1 MRGWLPRGGGASDGP
16 LRYAWPTRTIERMF
30 DSGGVSALETART
43 ALRSAERRVGVRHRS
58 EVLAPV
64 PQRPE
69 PLTGLLPDGVLSVG
83 SAAVVSGSTGLLSW
97 LLGAT
102 QNGGWLAVVGWPAL
116 GMVALAEA
124 GVDLERTFLVPAAG
138 GQAAVV
144 LAALLGGMDVVVV
157 GPGVQVTGAE
167 QRRLVARA
175 RQHGA
180 TILSPETWQGAV
192 LRLHAEHATRGG
204 VGQGAGYLRDA
215 RLTVVRT
222 SAADGPGRRFALD
235 RDNDGAITVQA
246 QTWASNARASAG

>member
-1 MRGWLPRGGGASDGP
+1 
-16 LRYAWPTRTIERMF
+16 MF
-30 DSGGVSALETART
+30 ESSGGVSALETART

-64 PQRPE
+64 PQHRE
-69 PLTGLLPDGVLSVG
+69 PLTGLLPDGVLPAG
-83 SAAVVSGSTGLLSW
+83 SAAVVSGSTGLLGW

-102 QNGGWLAVVGWPAL
+102 QHGRWLAVVGWPVL
-116 GMVALAEA
+116 GIVALAEA
-124 GVDLERTFLVPAAG
+124 GVDLERTFLVPDAG

-180 TILSPETWQGAV
+180 TILSPEAWQGAT
-192 LRLHAEHATRGG
+192 LRLHAEHTARCGID
-204 VGQGAGYLRDA
+204 QGAGYLREA
-215 RLTVVRT
+215 QLSAVRT
-222 SAADGPGRRFALD
+222 SAVDGPGRRFTLD

-246 QTWASNARASAG
+246 QAWASDARVSAG

>member
-1 MRGWLPRGGGASDGP
+1 
-16 LRYAWPTRTIERMF
+16 MF
-30 DSGGVSALETART
+30 DSGGGLSALEAART

-58 EVLAPV
+58 EVLTPV
-64 PQRPE
+64 PQHRE
-69 PLTGLLPDGVLSVG
+69 PLTSLLPSGVLPAG

-102 QNGGWLAVVGWPAL
+102 QHGGWLAVVGWPAL
-116 GMVALAEA
+116 GIVALAEV
-124 GVDLERTFLVPAAG
+124 GVDLERTFLVPDAG

-180 TILSPETWQGAV
+180 TILSPEAWPGAT
-192 LRLHAEHATRGG
+192 LRLHAEHTTRGG
-204 VGQGAGYLRDA
+204 IDQGVGYLREA
-215 RLTVVRT
+215 QLSVVRT
-222 SAADGPGRRFALD
+222 SAADGPGRRFTID

-246 QTWASNARASAG
+246 QTWASDARASAG

>member
-1 MRGWLPRGGGASDGP
+1 
-16 LRYAWPTRTIERMF
+16 MF
-30 DSGGVSALETART
+30 EQDGVSAMEAART
-43 ALRSAERRVGVRHRS
+43 ALRSVERRVGVRHRS
-58 EVLAPV
+58 EELAPL
-64 PQRPE
+64 PQHPE
-69 PLTGLLPDGVLSVG
+69 PLTGLLPDGVLPAG

-102 QNGGWLAVVGWPAL
+102 QHGGWLAVVGWPAL

-124 GVDLERTFLVPAAG
+124 GVDLERTFLVPDAG

-167 QRRLVARA
+167 QRHLLARA

-180 TILSPETWQGAV
+180 TILSREAWQRAT
-192 LRLHAEHATRGG
+192 LSLHVEHASRGG
-204 VGQGAGYLRDA
+204 VEQGAGYLREV

-235 RDNDGAITVQA
+235 RDNDGAVTVQ
-246 QTWASNARASAG
+246 TPNWASSARASAG